1 MYIRVVDNLIKNIPS
16 FWPHDWPFK
25 QIVQQLP
32 DRGNLIEIGPYLGK
46 STVTWAHEFTKAGK
60 EWNIHTIDAF
70 EGIKKAWPGMEHLEI
85 TEEEH
90 LGKFLNN
97 VSGWH
102 NISYEKLRWTSDY
115 KSNEWYDVLFYDGL
129 HDYEHCKEALDY
141 WVDKV
146 NCLVI
151 DDYDMAHEGTM
162 KAVDEVYNSITWP
175 KEMEHIVVEDKGIA
189 VIWSEQIP

>member
-1 MYIRVVDNLIKNIPS
+1 MIKS
-16 FWPHDWPFK
+16 FWPNEWPFE
-25 QIVQQLP
+25 QIVSQLP
-32 DRGNLIEIGPYLGK
+32 DKGNLIEIGTYLGK
-46 STVTWAHEFTKAGK
+46 SAIAWADEFNKADK
-60 EWNIHTIDAF
+60 DWNIHTIDSF
-70 EGIKKAWPGMEHLEI
+70 SGIPNVWSEDNPDIEFFKSLVISGEEQLKQFKENIEGKDNI
-85 TEEEH
+85 T
-90 LGKFLNN
+90 
-97 VSGWH
+97 W
-102 NISYEKLRWTSDY
+102 EKIFWTPDY
-115 KSNEWYDVLFYDGL
+115 KTNEWYDVLFYDGL

-141 WVDKV
+141 WVDRV

>member
-1 MYIRVVDNLIKNIPS
+1 ML
-16 FWPHDWPFK
+16 
-25 QIVQQLP
+25 
-32 DRGNLIEIGPYLGK
+32 
-46 STVTWAHEFTKAGK
+46 
-60 EWNIHTIDAF
+60 
-70 EGIKKAWPGMEHLEI
+70 EGIKNPWPGMEHLQV

-90 LGKFLNN
+90 LEKFKNN

-102 NISYEKLRWTSDY
+102 NITYEKLRWTPDY
-115 KSNEWYDVLFYDGL
+115 KTNEWYDVLFYDGL
-129 HDYEHCKEALDY
+129 HDYEHCKQALDY

-151 DDYDMAHEGTM
+151 DDYDMAHDGTM
-162 KAVDEVYNSITWP
+162 RAVDEVYNSITWP